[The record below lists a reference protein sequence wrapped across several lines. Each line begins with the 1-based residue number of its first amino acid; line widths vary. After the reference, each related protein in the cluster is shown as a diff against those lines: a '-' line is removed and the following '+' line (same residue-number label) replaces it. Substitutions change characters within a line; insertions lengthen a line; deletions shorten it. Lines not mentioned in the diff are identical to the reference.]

1 MSKLLGLVII
11 LFSVFGGYVWAGGTL
26 ASLWQPAEILIIFG
40 AGVGALII
48 ANPKPVLV
56 EMYDQLKELITI
68 EKEDPELYPQ
78 LFGLMGML
86 MTQIQSQGLKVLDD
100 HVEKPRESSL
110 FLMYPAVLEH
120 KNVLQFLIDNLRLQ
134 SIGKLSP
141 HDLEHILDE
150 EIHRI
155 EEDWMRPSLALN
167 KVAEAMPGFGILAAV
182 MGIIITMS
190 NIDGPITMIG
200 VKVAAA
206 LVGTFIGIFAC
217 YCLFDPLSKALEH
230 LVERK
235 AAQLRCVA
243 AMLTSFAKG
252 KPPMLAIDAGRKQI
266 QSENRPTFIELER
279 WMVEQQS

>member
-1 MSKLLGLVII
+1 MSKLLGLVVI
-11 LFSVFGGYVWAGGTL
+11 LLSVFGGYVWAGGTL
-26 ASLWQPAEILIIFG
+26 FSLWQPAEILIIFG
-40 AGVGALII
+40 AGSGALVI
-48 ANPKPVLV
+48 ANPKSVLID
-56 EMYDQLKELITI
+56 MYEQLKELV
-68 EKEDPELYPQ
+68 KVDQEDPELYPQ
-78 LFGLMGML
+78 LFGLLSML
-86 MTQIQSQGLKVLDD
+86 MSQIQSQGLRVLDD
-100 HVEKPRESSL
+100 HIEKPNESSL

-120 KNVLQFLIDNLRLQ
+120 PNVLNFLIDNLRLQ

-141 HDLEHILDE
+141 HDLEHMLDE

-155 EEDWMRPSLALN
+155 DEDRMRPSYALS

-217 YCLFDPLSKALEH
+217 YCIFDPLSKALEH

-235 AAQLRCVA
+235 SAQMRCVA
-243 AMLTSFAKG
+243 AVLAAFAKG

-266 QSENRPTFIELER
+266 QSENRPTFVELER
-279 WMVEQQS
+279 WMQEQKS